1 MISELEKNIQP
12 CDLIIVD
19 ELSYITLDR
28 IGAEHSFGFF
38 NQCYERTN
46 QAVTMNLPFADWPQV
61 FAEDERLTGVLLER
75 LCIRVLQEGFLQC
88 ARQRNHPRAEVTQT
102 YARHRLQHG
111 YRPG

>member
-1 MISELEKNIQP
+1 MISELEKNFQF

-19 ELSYITLDR
+19 ELGHIALDQ
-28 IGAEHSFGFF
+28 IGAEHLFGFF

-46 QAVTMNLPFADWPQV
+46 LAVTMNLPFADWPQV
-61 FAEDERLTGVLLER
+61 FAEDERLAGALLDR

-88 ARQRNHPRAEVTQT
+88 ARQRNHPRAGVTQT
-102 YARHRLQHG
+102 YAKYRLQHG